1 MNNPRRAWRMLG
13 DGLVTSMGYSVTN
26 EETNPGR
33 LPRWLHEHIRAQAL
47 NPSVSVSGSPG
58 RIMVIY
64 PNEGS
69 RREALSDLG
78 LSGAVDTTLHHT
90 LDSLTASLL
99 ADFRLPRVIPR
110 DGPYEIILHSEC
122 SRESANLGFPMINP
136 LPEMNWGMGKTRALA
151 DLHAILSRELALES
165 WDGPG
170 MPTFRS
176 IILRLERKLGGTHP
190 DRVVLRIINELKEG
204 KEPFSISDIDGI
216 VLLDHAP
223 GMCKS
228 HSEMLLQI
236 SRHRPIH
243 QLSYP
248 GNFRLGH
255 HGHLLVDEHPI
266 TNLDELP
273 EWITR
278 LHRGD
283 EQHGTNVRRIL
294 LRREEHSFDA
304 AIRLTQERLLEDPE
318 ATVMI
323 VDPAID
329 ENRIK
334 WERLLSELGIL
345 IPRSRRNLTS
355 DTNAHWTLF
364 LANLPYGPDSFS
376 LESLRALSLQQAIS
390 PFELI
395 PEHPS
400 DRSLSPM
407 ADSELLTKLAR
418 DEHVLG
424 GPGALSRWLSTM
436 SRPPSEEKNAS
447 AKECTQW
454 WLLCIANSLKP
465 LLRPE
470 DRKALEEDSASIGC
484 ASGNRLPLPESPPD
498 GDKWLLNTLAS
509 FDISSKM
516 ENLDGESASPASVIQ
531 TIWRVHSSLREMQDR
546 SGQKAPVGGQDWVAE
561 FTSLCLQSSIRGNG
575 TGASGRVR
583 VTGPS
588 EALGCNSDLTILSNL
603 SSSSWNLRVPKFPF
617 IGDEERYSMDILR
630 PDGPIRDARHHLNH
644 LLNSASE
651 VIVLDPALDE
661 TRPPAAP
668 IREWA
673 SLFDPDGTLSENNP
687 TGGRPSSPRDFRQ
700 FDGNRIRNNQPPSRP
715 PINPSAV
722 SIGLDFEM
730 QEDRQRRQ
738 PCISDDDGYLPSSA
752 TPHVLSFERTSLNA
766 RTPEGVAEPRNNP
779 RWPVIGGV
787 NHAGKNSPTIDPR
800 PFSPAPTG
808 SLVSDSRHGHS
819 EGAEQNVRVWSPTR
833 LQKWL
838 ECPRSG
844 WLSRGLMA
852 GNEELIGEEIDSRTQ
867 GNLLHLIHHDILS
880 RVLGIPMGGERDL
893 SSVEKI
899 PSISRS
905 GINEGE
911 LMQFALE
918 SLDSRAPWLERT
930 DAVAT
935 HSLRSLTGMDLNQW
949 GGWLAEPTPLPAC
962 GRIGTI
968 VSSESSCADSS
979 PISLEWSTD
988 NFHEDGVEI
997 SLSPEF
1003 TNGEKIQPINVRGF
1017 IDRVDLLPFDDLAQ
1031 NWLDEGGDLSVAP
1044 IRIQGSGWKPRR
1056 IIAIR
1061 DLKTTDTGYSSR
1073 RHLKGLLE
1081 ELQLAIY
1088 ARAWEVSH
1096 PGDLVLAAGISLFGH
1111 HSEHRLEISCNYSE
1125 RLPQLRLGTRT
1136 SITSRLHRFS
1146 DENPSSTS
1154 DHFRAWMAHRISVA
1168 LRVAA
1173 QASSGRVHPTP
1184 SPGVCRYCSVS
1195 KTCHVMERGDF

>member
-1 MNNPRRAWRMLG
+1 
-13 DGLVTSMGYSVTN
+13 MGSVVYSVSN

-33 LPRWLHEHIRAQAL
+33 LPRWLHEHIRTQAL
-47 NPSVSVSGSPG
+47 NPSGPVTGSPG

-69 RREALSDLG
+69 RRETLSELG
-78 LSGAVDTTLHHT
+78 LSGAIDTTLHHT

-99 ADFRLPRVIPR
+99 ADFRLPRVIPN
-110 DGPYEIILHSEC
+110 DGAYEIILHTEC

-165 WDGPG
+165 WEGPG
-170 MPTFRS
+170 MPTFRR

-190 DRVVLRIINELKEG
+190 DRVVPRIINELKEG
-204 KEPFSISDIDGI
+204 KGPFSISDIDGI

-228 HSEMLLQI
+228 YSEMLLQI
-236 SRHRPIH
+236 SRLRPIH

-248 GNFRLGH
+248 GSFRLGH
-255 HGHLLVDEHPI
+255 HGHLLVDEYPI
-266 TNLDELP
+266 TNPEELP
-273 EWITR
+273 EWIVR
-278 LHRGD
+278 SDRGN
-283 EQHGTNVRRIL
+283 EHNGSNVRRIL
-294 LRREEHSFDA
+294 LRREKHSFET
-304 AIRLTQERLLEDPE
+304 AIRLTQERLLDKPN

-323 VDPAID
+323 VDPAIE

-345 IPRSRRNLTS
+345 INRSRRNLTS
-355 DTNAHWTLF
+355 NSYAHWTLF

-395 PEHPS
+395 SEHPS
-400 DRSLSPM
+400 DSSLSPM
-407 ADSELLTKLAR
+407 ADSELLTNLAR
-418 DEHVLG
+418 EEHVLG

-436 SRPPSEEKNAS
+436 SRPPSEEKNAL

-470 DRKALEEDSASIGC
+470 DRKALEEGSVSVGC
-484 ASGNRLPLPESPPD
+484 VTGNRLPLPEPPHD
-498 GDKWLLNTLAS
+498 GDEWLLNTLSS
-509 FDISSKM
+509 FDISSAM
-516 ENLDGESASPASVIQ
+516 ENLDGESTSPASVIQ
-531 TIWRVHSSLREMQDR
+531 TIWRGHSSLREMQEHT
-546 SGQKAPVGGQDWVAE
+546 GQKAPAGGQDWVAE
-561 FTSLCLQSSIRGNG
+561 FTSLCLESSIRGNA
-575 TGASGRVR
+575 TGATGRVR
-583 VTGPS
+583 LMGPS
-588 EALGCNSDLTILSNL
+588 EALGCNSDITILCNL

-617 IGDEERYSMDILR
+617 IGDEERNSMDILR
-630 PDGPIRDARHHLNH
+630 PDGPIRDARHHLKH
-644 LLNSASE
+644 LLNSAAE
-651 VIVLDPALDE
+651 VIVLDPTLDE

-673 SLFDPDGTLSENNP
+673 GAFDPDGTNSEINP
-687 TGGRPSSPRDFRQ
+687 TEGQLAAPRDFRQ
-700 FDGNRIRNNQPPSRP
+700 FDGNQIRNNQPPSRP

-730 QEDRQRRQ
+730 QVDRQRRQ
-738 PCISDDDGYLPSSA
+738 PFRSEDDGYLPSSA
-752 TPHVLSFERTSLNA
+752 SPHVLSFERSSLNA
-766 RTPEGVAEPRNNP
+766 RTPEGVAHPRNNP

-787 NHAGKNSPTIDPR
+787 NDSGKHSPTIDPR

-844 WLSRGLMA
+844 WLSRGLMVD
-852 GNEELIGEEIDSRTQ
+852 NEELIGEEIDSRTQ
-867 GNLLHLIHHDILS
+867 GNLLHLVHHDILS
-880 RVLGIPMGGERDL
+880 RVLGIPMGDERDI
-893 SSVEKI
+893 SGVEKI

-905 GINEGE
+905 GISEGE
-911 LMQFALE
+911 LMQLAFE

-935 HSLRSLTGMDLNQW
+935 HSLRSLTGMNLKQW
-949 GGWLAEPTPLPAC
+949 GDWLAEPTHLPVS

-1003 TNGEKIQPINVRGF
+1003 TSGEKIPPIKIRGF

-1031 NWLDEGGDLSVAP
+1031 NWLDEEGDLSVAP
-1044 IRIQGSGWKPRR
+1044 IRLQGSDWKPRR

-1061 DLKTTDTGYSSR
+1061 DLKTTDTGSSSR

-1111 HSEHRLEISCNYSE
+1111 NSEHRLEISSNYSE
-1125 RLPQLRLGTRT
+1125 SLPQLRLGTRT
-1136 SITSRLHRFS
+1136 SITSRLYRFS
-1146 DENPSSTS
+1146 DEKPPSTS

-1173 QASSGRVHPTP
+1173 QASTGRVHPTP
-1184 SPGVCRYCSVS
+1184 SPGVCQYCSVS
-1195 KTCHVMERGDF
+1195 KTCHVMEEGDF